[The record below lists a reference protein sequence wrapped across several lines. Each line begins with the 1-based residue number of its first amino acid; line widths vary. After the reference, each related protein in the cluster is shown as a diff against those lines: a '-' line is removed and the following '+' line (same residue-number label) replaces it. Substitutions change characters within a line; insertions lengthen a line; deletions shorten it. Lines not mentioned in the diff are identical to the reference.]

1 VTNVDAVELR
11 DLKWA
16 FVHVAGS
23 KDTRLLL
30 RKAQSRGKVWSMSV
44 GAGNNKTP
52 FCLRQ
57 GKVAVIALIR
67 SYLDGKCWLERQKFC
82 EMVRIPHKPS
92 INYAQTAI
100 SWMKSRSA
108 RTFAGGRWRE
118 G

>member
-1 VTNVDAVELR
+1 MTNVDAVELR

-16 FVHVAGS
+16 VY
-23 KDTRLLL
+23 KLLDL
-30 RKAQSRGKVWSMSV
+30 KTPGCSYESTIAREVWSMSV
-44 GAGNNKTP
+44 GAGANKTP

-57 GKVAVIALIR
+57 GEVAVIALNR
-67 SYLDGKCWLERQKFC
+67 SYLDGKCWLERQK
-82 EMVRIPHKPS
+82 VLRNGAIPHKPS

>member
-1 VTNVDAVELR
+1 
-11 DLKWA
+11 
-16 FVHVAGS
+16 
-23 KDTRLLL
+23 
-30 RKAQSRGKVWSMSV
+30 MSV
-44 GAGNNKTP
+44 GAGANKTP

-57 GKVAVIALIR
+57 GEVAVIALVT
-67 SYLDGKCWLERQKFC
+67 SMVNVGSSAKKFC

-92 INYAQTAI
+92 ITYAQTAI